1 MGGNHLLELV
11 TRLNGKVMISSDV
24 TEADIEGADIE
35 SLIAKITDKYAGSTG
50 TVLGGKELRQI
61 AGGAGLVKE
70 PVQVEIIKAAG
81 FRAEAKE
88 SESMF
93 TMREVQPEHTTPGV
107 GDFVAHFQ
115 DRFHKLKS
123 IIRSYGNGAG
133 MLNSIDSVK
142 QYAAGRDLGIVGIV
156 YDKATTGKGNL
167 LVTLEDESGIVK
179 VLFTQQTRGAEGN
192 IFESASRIAKDDVI
206 AVRGK
211 VWNNMIIAN
220 RLQWPD
226 VPVHQ
231 PKRSEDDVAIAFLSD
246 IHIGH
251 KLFLERQFTKFLEW
265 LNGHVDSR
273 KELAGKIKYLVLAG
287 DVAEGIGVYPEQQ
300 RELAI
305 DDIDKQYGVLF
316 DFLESVPDYIEIFA
330 LPGNHDAVQRA
341 EPQPRLSNELAKR
354 LSNVHL
360 VSNPSY
366 LTLHGVKVLAYH
378 GASLDSIIRNVP
390 GCTYGNPAEPMKEIL
405 KRRHLSPIYG
415 GNVFV
420 PAAVDSL
427 VIDEVPDILHMGHL
441 HKNAYDNYHGT
452 IVINSG
458 TWQDRTGFQVKQ
470 GHIPSPAILP
480 VYETASMR
488 TSMVDFNSIGE

>member
-11 TRLNGKVMISSDV
+11 TRLNGKVMISSDAA
-24 TEADIEGADIE
+24 EADIAGADIE
-35 SLIAKITDKYAGSTG
+35 SLIAKIVERYGGSSG
-50 TVLGGKELRQI
+50 VVLGGKELRQI
-61 AGGAGLVKE
+61 AGDTGTRKE
-70 PVQVEIIKAAG
+70 PVQVEVIKAAD
-81 FRAEAKE
+81 FKAEAKE
-88 SESMF
+88 SGPMF
-93 TMREVQPEHTTPGV
+93 SMREVQPEHTTPGV

-115 DRFHKLKS
+115 DRFRKLKG
-123 IIRSYGNGAG
+123 IIRSYGNGTG
-133 MLNSIDSVK
+133 VLNSIDSVK
-142 QYAAGRDLGIVGIV
+142 QYTTGRDIGIVGIV
-156 YDKATTGKGNL
+156 YDKMVTSKGNL
-167 LVTLEDESGIVK
+167 MATLEDESGSVK
-179 VLFTQQTRGAEGN
+179 VLFTQQTRNGEGN
-192 IFESASRIAKDDVI
+192 IFGSAQRIAKDDVI

-211 VWNNMIIAN
+211 IWNNMIIAN

-226 VPVHQ
+226 IPVHQ
-231 PKRSEDDVAIAFLSD
+231 PRRSEDDVAIAFLSD
-246 IHIGH
+246 IHVGH

-265 LNGHVDSR
+265 LNGHVDSK

-300 RELAI
+300 KELAI
-305 DDIDKQYGVLF
+305 DDIDKQYDVLF
-316 DFLESVPDYIEIFA
+316 DFLESVPDYIEVFV
-330 LPGNHDAVQRA
+330 LPGNHDAVQRS
-341 EPQPRLSNELAKR
+341 EPQPRLDSELAKR
-354 LSNVHL
+354 MSNVHL

-390 GCTYGNPAEPMKEIL
+390 GCTYSNPAGPMKEIL

-420 PAAVDSL
+420 PATVDSL

-452 IVINSG
+452 IIINSG

-480 VYETASMR
+480 IYETANAR